1 MVEIFVSFLAAY
13 LFLGCLLGYR
23 ISMRFAKSDARSG
36 DPLEGGYLA
45 LGQVLVFLLSQACT
59 AWALTAKACAALR
72 SASSVLW

>member
-45 LGQVLVFLLSQACT
+45 LGQVLVFLAV
-59 AWALTAKACAALR
+59 
-72 SASSVLW
+72 SVFWLPILFGKMWSGTTD